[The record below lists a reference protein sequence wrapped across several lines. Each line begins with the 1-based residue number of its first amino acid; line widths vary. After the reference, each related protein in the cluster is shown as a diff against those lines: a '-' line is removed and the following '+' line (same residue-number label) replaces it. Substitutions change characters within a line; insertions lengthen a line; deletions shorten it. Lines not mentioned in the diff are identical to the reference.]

1 MPWHRVNSRVVGVDS
16 GVIGVDS
23 GVVGVDSGVVGG
35 ICHGAMAPWHLCCN
49 CYNNAMAFAMAPWHL
64 CYNNTMR
71 NAMAPWHN
79 SHISLKM
86 RNNFL
91 INSSHF

>member
-64 CYNNTMR
+64 CYKY
-71 NAMAPWHN
+71 AMACCNIVATIVELRSRPRR
-79 SHISLKM
+79 LRAM
-86 RNNFL
+86 A
-91 INSSHF
+91 